1 MEENKNKVI
10 VHFIVYFERKHVTK
24 WRCLISLLLKL
35 KANFLLKMHYLHKY
49 TAGMTLIYFKKSLY
63 HSNFFYGLFQ
73 TYFFNLEDSD

>member
-63 HSNFFYGLFQ
+63 HSNFFMD
-73 TYFFNLEDSD
+73 YFKLISFI